1 MIFFCEDCGAKNNLG
16 EQDFRAGRA
25 VFRCGAC
32 GYMNAYAVSSDISET
47 NILAK
52 KIQSHPEI
60 IGAFV
65 YHKKKGP
72 VTNHMPKMLTRAD
85 LEVLGRHLSQSYSTA
100 LSSYPDI
107 HRVMIAIS
115 DKHITLQPFAPDL
128 FLVVVS
134 THLPL
139 PAAIEALM
147 ISVNKKDKS
156 NDAF

>member
-1 MIFFCEDCGAKNNLG
+1 
-16 EQDFRAGRA
+16 
-25 VFRCGAC
+25 
-32 GYMNAYAVSSDISET
+32 MNSYAVSSGVSET
-47 NILAK
+47 HILVK

-72 VTNHMPKMLTRAD
+72 VTDHMPKMLTRAD
-85 LEVLGRHLSQSYSTA
+85 LDVLGSYLSQSYSTA

-107 HRVMIAIS
+107 HRVMVAIS

-128 FLVVVS
+128 FFVVVS

-139 PAAIEALM
+139 PAAIEALL
-147 ISVNKKDKS
+147 ISVSKKENS